1 MLLKTEAWP
10 VGDVRLKFRERFG
23 GLDVG
28 RRSRRFMKGL
38 ERLGF

>member
-1 MLLKTEAWP
+1 MLLKTEAWS
-10 VGDVRLKFRERFG
+10 VGDVRLEFW

-38 ERLGF
+38 ERFGF